1 MQTKIKKQGVRS
13 RTRTRDRCLNLK
25 NVNPKYSALVH
36 AAIVTDDNWHRNKY
50 YILLDKEY

>member
-36 AAIVTDDNWHRNKY
+36 SAIVTDDNWHRNKY
-50 YILLDKEY
+50 YILLDVEY